1 MFDNVMRPG
10 QPIESQSSSSVLSRK
25 WWRLPLMLALLLAVI
40 VFAKSSGLRQAISTG
55 HADSSGAPV
64 DSVVT
69 APTGQTVALAIRF
82 ADGPER
88 HDYVAWRD
96 GMTVEDL
103 LGAASRL
110 PKGIQFSQRG
120 SGEAALLTEINGV
133 ANEGG
138 SARNWTYSVN
148 GQEADR
154 SFVVYKLQPGDHVLW
169 TFAAKQ

>member
-1 MFDNVMRPG
+1 MFDNVMKPG
-10 QPIESQSSSSVLSRK
+10 QPIESQSSSSVLRRK
-25 WWRLPLMLALLLAVI
+25 WWRLPMMLALLLAVI
-40 VFAKSSGLRQAISTG
+40 LLAKSSGRHQT
-55 HADSSGAPV
+55 V
-64 DSVVT
+64 F
-69 APTGQTVALAIRF
+69 TGQSGSSDSTAALPAVASSSQTVTLAIRF

-88 HDYVAWRD
+88 HDYVAWQD

-110 PKGIQFSQRG
+110 PKGIQFAQQG

-154 SFVVYKLQPGDHVLW
+154 SFAVYKLQPGDHVLW

>member
-1 MFDNVMRPG
+1 MSRPLPNDANSTSPPPDG
-10 QPIESQSSSSVLSRK
+10 RRAAGK
-25 WWRLPLMLALLLAVI
+25 WWRLPMLLALLLAVI
-40 VFAKSSGLRQAISTG
+40 LLGKSAGLRQTVFTGQPGSNDSTAG
-55 HADSSGAPV
+55 LPPVAP
-64 DSVVT
+64 S
-69 APTGQTVALAIRF
+69 GQTVSLAIRF

-88 HDYVAWRD
+88 HDYVAWQD

-103 LGAASRL
+103 LGAASHL
-110 PKGIQFSQRG
+110 PKGIQFAQQG
-120 SGEAALLTEINGV
+120 SGESALLTEINGV

-154 SFVVYKLQPGDHVLW
+154 SFAVYKLQPGDHVLW